1 MPTERQ
7 LLTLRLTAAA
17 IAVVTVGFA
26 IGATI
31 AAEAVRRDNRPEF
44 QHLTGEMNLRAEPD
58 VDSDTVRLLPTGT
71 ILRLGLPDHNGWA
84 PAGDV
89 RNRRIG
95 YIYTRT
101 DRVAEGLPDGLAVTS
116 PSRPS
121 TRPSSAS
128 PTRAPSTPPR
138 PPFSSAAPSPA
149 STAPATTTHPPPTSC
164 APSSPT
170 APRPPFRSTARRPA
184 AWPPRSPS
192 ANPLDPTRRPPHSAR
207 NHAF

>member
-7 LLTLRLTAAA
+7 LLTLKLTAAA

-31 AAEAVRRDNRPEF
+31 AADAVRRDNRPEF
-44 QHLTGEMNLRAEPD
+44 HHLTGEMNLREEPD
-58 VDSDTVRLLPTGT
+58 VDSDTVRLLPAGT

-101 DRVAEGLPDGLAVTS
+101 DRIAEGLPDGLADTS
-116 PSRPS
+116 PVAPDHTAIQRVADACELDPAEA
-121 TRPSSAS
+121 TLLVRRTLARLLGAGYDDASSADVVRS
-128 PTRAPSTPPR
+128 ILTY
-138 PPFSSAAPSPA
+138 
-149 STAPATTTHPPPTSC
+149 
-164 APSSPT
+164 
-170 APRPPFRSTARRPA
+170 RST
-184 AWPPRSPS
+184 SDV
-192 ANPLDPTRRPPHSAR
+192 PLDCQEAGRLASAFPVR
-207 NHAF
+207 

>member
-116 PSRPS
+116 PVQAEHPAVQRVADACALDAAEA
-121 TRPSSAS
+121 TLLVRRTLARLHGAGYDDASSADVVRS
-128 PTRAPSTPPR
+128 ILTYGST
-138 PPFSSAAPSPA
+138 SAV
-149 STAPATTTHPPPTSC
+149 
-164 APSSPT
+164 
-170 APRPPFRSTARRPA
+170 
-184 AWPPRSPS
+184 
-192 ANPLDPTRRPPHSAR
+192 PLDCQEAGRLASAFPVR
-207 NHAF
+207 